1 MTSNVLHLF
10 IVWSLGR
17 DRERQI
23 LVDIAARF
31 ELLDV
36 VEVTWSVDRFSD
48 NLTRF
53 YGQALPP
60 GSDKEHHCGN
70 GPFLVVVV
78 RDPRPLYG
86 LQRHRGRL
94 RVVNTNA
101 FTAKECY
108 RDWTGGG
115 HRVHA
120 SVQRCELEHDLFLLL
135 GRKPET
141 YASAEEWNGAK
152 ESAPIDL
159 QGAAGWTDLNELT
172 TALKVTLGRVR
183 IREREGVLT
192 VTCGDPWWA
201 AVIANGKPGLAD
213 PAAHRHQLTVAGRP
227 LALELAPAEPS
238 LEPRPTIYRSAA
250 RRVLAAAHALRARW
264 STRRRA
270 LVLVYHQI
278 DDDPGDPR
286 TDLVPALSVEQL
298 ADQLRHLRRR
308 YRLVKASELPA
319 ATGRR
324 RIGQRLPVALTFDD
338 DLLSHLETAAPTLRA
353 ASAPATFFLCGASL
367 DSPFSFWW
375 EDLQDL
381 VDGGRLVPAAI
392 PLVPAEVVAAVET
405 DGDGLRRLAFAIENL
420 SPDERASVAEA
431 LRRARGE
438 ASSKVGLA
446 RSEVSAL
453 GREFEI
459 GFHTRAHDL
468 LPPLADPALADAL
481 EDKRGSLAAAAGRAL
496 ELIAYPHGK
505 ADHRVA
511 DAARAAGYR
520 LGFAGRSG
528 EPPGEGDPLLIRRY
542 ELRQT
547 GAAFALEVAR
557 SLTR

>member
-23 LVDIAARF
+23 LVDLAARF

-159 QGAAGWTDLNELT
+159 QGAAGWT
-172 TALKVTLGRVR
+172 RSQR
-183 IREREGVLT
+183 IDDCAEGHA
-192 VTCGDPWWA
+192 GSR
-201 AVIANGKPGLAD
+201 AD
-213 PAAHRHQLTVAGRP
+213 PGT
-227 LALELAPAEPS
+227 
-238 LEPRPTIYRSAA
+238 
-250 RRVLAAAHALRARW
+250 
-264 STRRRA
+264 
-270 LVLVYHQI
+270 
-278 DDDPGDPR
+278 
-286 TDLVPALSVEQL
+286 
-298 ADQLRHLRRR
+298 
-308 YRLVKASELPA
+308 
-319 ATGRR
+319 
-324 RIGQRLPVALTFDD
+324 
-338 DLLSHLETAAPTLRA
+338 
-353 ASAPATFFLCGASL
+353 
-367 DSPFSFWW
+367 
-375 EDLQDL
+375 
-381 VDGGRLVPAAI
+381 
-392 PLVPAEVVAAVET
+392 
-405 DGDGLRRLAFAIENL
+405 
-420 SPDERASVAEA
+420 
-431 LRRARGE
+431 
-438 ASSKVGLA
+438 
-446 RSEVSAL
+446 
-453 GREFEI
+453 
-459 GFHTRAHDL
+459 
-468 LPPLADPALADAL
+468 
-481 EDKRGSLAAAAGRAL
+481 
-496 ELIAYPHGK
+496 
-505 ADHRVA
+505 
-511 DAARAAGYR
+511 
-520 LGFAGRSG
+520 
-528 EPPGEGDPLLIRRY
+528 
-542 ELRQT
+542 
-547 GAAFALEVAR
+547 
-557 SLTR
+557 